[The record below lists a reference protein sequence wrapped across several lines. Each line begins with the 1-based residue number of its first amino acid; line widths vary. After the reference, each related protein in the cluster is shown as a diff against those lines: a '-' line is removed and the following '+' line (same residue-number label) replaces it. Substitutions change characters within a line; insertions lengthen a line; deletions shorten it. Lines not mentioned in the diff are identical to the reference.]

1 MKRYFSLV
9 CLLYCTYLSS
19 NSQTFTDSN
28 LPIVI
33 INTDG
38 GANIPDPPGI
48 LASMKIIFRGDGLR
62 NYPTGQD
69 TTGYLNYNGR
79 INIEVRGSS
88 SQTLPK
94 KQYGLTT
101 NKMDNVTKVNVS
113 LLGIYIIHV
122 ITRDRN
128 FIQKIIKE

>member
-1 MKRYFSLV
+1 MVNHYLMKRYFSLV

-38 GANIPDPPGI
+38 GANIPDSPGI

-79 INIEVRGSS
+79 MN
-88 SQTLPK
+88 
-94 KQYGLTT
+94 
-101 NKMDNVTKVNVS
+101 NK
-113 LLGIYIIHV
+113 L
-122 ITRDRN
+122 
-128 FIQKIIKE
+128 IK

>member
-1 MKRYFSLV
+1 MVNHNLMKRYLSLV

-38 GANIPDPPGI
+38 GANIPDSPGI

-62 NYPTGQD
+62 NYLTGQD

-79 INIEVRGSS
+79 MN
-88 SQTLPK
+88 
-94 KQYGLTT
+94 
-101 NKMDNVTKVNVS
+101 NK
-113 LLGIYIIHV
+113 L
-122 ITRDRN
+122 
-128 FIQKIIKE
+128 IK